1 MQADNQVGFHIQKIG
16 QHPVIQL
23 RRENLQKRNSPV
35 FFTHTELLASAELK
49 PRRRDEVLG
58 GQAAGREPIPIEAER
73 QLLIHVEDSMELGKS
88 CLTIESFGSHAQAL
102 EVIENIG
109 LNTLQTGFGR
119 FDAVR
124 VNAEGEI
131 LGFDKAVVALCQLVL
146 QHGHV
151 LNPDTVK
158 VIPLERNG
166 NGTGKSLFGCCKIQK
181 RQLKFDRAVEVVEE
195 ITPALEDRCFVLVL

>member
-1 MQADNQVGFHIQKIG
+1 
-16 QHPVIQL
+16 
-23 RRENLQKRNSPV
+23 
-35 FFTHTELLASAELK
+35 
-49 PRRRDEVLG
+49 
-58 GQAAGREPIPIEAER
+58 
-73 QLLIHVEDSMELGKS
+73 MELGKS
-88 CLTIESFGSHAQAL
+88 CLTIQSLGSHAQTL
-102 EVIENIG
+102 EVIENVG

-166 NGTGKSLFGCCKIQK
+166 NGTGKSLFRCCKIQK

>member
-35 FFTHTELLASAELK
+35 FFTHTELLAGAELK

-88 CLTIESFGSHAQAL
+88 CLTRPRSLRKKDNSSFL
-102 EVIENIG
+102 F
-109 LNTLQTGFGR
+109 FG
-119 FDAVR
+119 
-124 VNAEGEI
+124 I
-131 LGFDKAVVALCQLVL
+131 LGMV
-146 QHGHV
+146 
-151 LNPDTVK
+151 P
-158 VIPLERNG
+158 P
-166 NGTGKSLFGCCKIQK
+166 
-181 RQLKFDRAVEVVEE
+181 
-195 ITPALEDRCFVLVL
+195 